1 MDKRKEKLLSVAR
14 AYVYPVGIQ
23 IIDSSKHLRDEL
35 GYLGKLPLFERYGLL
50 VLVNEAFGKNVF
62 FLMILTDF
70 CTLLKKVFYKRR
82 KGTFYFVPFIYSFR
96 LFYLYIYFDGK
107 SVYLRVSPSPS
118 NTRFFLYKKNIFSR
132 LRMRTLLYNK
142 SGLHYS

>member
-1 MDKRKEKLLSVAR
+1 MDKRKEKLFAAAR
-14 AYVYPVGIQ
+14 TYIYPVGIQ
-23 IIDSSKHLRDEL
+23 IIDSAKHLRDEL

-118 NTRFFLYKKNIFSR
+118 NTRFFLSKKE
-132 LRMRTLLYNK
+132 
-142 SGLHYS
+142 YSFAPAYAYIII